1 MLYSGLI
8 VLPRSVFW
16 SADFNGRSDNTDVIT
31 LPTPMSSI
39 EFTSLE
45 RDIIDWLQL
54 HCDDHQVQR
63 QLPHLIL
70 RKRDY
75 TGVGFFVHFS
85 IPPNVAPPPDSVGDS
100 TPLPGPDIASPELDA
115 GAGTAIF
122 LTEGK
127 LDCLEIFAY
136 GDSFPETIENYTL
149 S

>member
-1 MLYSGLI
+1 
-8 VLPRSVFW
+8 
-16 SADFNGRSDNTDVIT
+16 
-31 LPTPMSSI
+31 MSSI

-85 IPPNVAPPPDSVGDS
+85 IPPNVAPPPRLSWRFDP
-100 TPLPGPDIASPELDA
+100 TPWTRYREP
-115 GAGTAIF
+115 
-122 LTEGK
+122 
-127 LDCLEIFAY
+127 
-136 GDSFPETIENYTL
+136 
-149 S
+149 